1 MLKFITFSG
10 KCRNPKKKNYE
21 VKETLP
27 KSQFSL
33 P

>member
-1 MLKFITFSG
+1 MLKFITFIG
-10 KCRNPKKKNYE
+10 KCTKSKKNYE